1 VQHSAPVLA
10 VSERLPLKRLRRG
23 TKVSGKA
30 SGKASGKV
38 VIGVPKQA
46 KLRTIRHTSGVPA
59 RRNVN
64 HPGPRWAPSPAA
76 PLL

>member
-1 VQHSAPVLA
+1 MQHSAPVLA

-23 TKVSGKA
+23 AKVSGKVSGKA
-30 SGKASGKV
+30 
-38 VIGVPKQA
+38 VIGVPKHA
-46 KLRTIRHTSGVPA
+46 KLRTICHASGVPA
-59 RRNVN
+59 HRNVN